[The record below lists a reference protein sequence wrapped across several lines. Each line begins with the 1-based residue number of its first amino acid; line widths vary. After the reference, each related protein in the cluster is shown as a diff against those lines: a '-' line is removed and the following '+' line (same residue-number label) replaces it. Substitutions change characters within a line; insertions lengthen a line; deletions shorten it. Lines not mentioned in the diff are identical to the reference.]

1 MRLVW
6 QLLLCSVLTIG
17 TVSAQRGGGGAR
29 GGGFGGG
36 IRGGGFGGGIRGGG
50 FGGGFRGGFGGGVFR
65 GGGFGGFR
73 GGLGFRGGFGRF
85 GFRGFYPYYGF
96 GFWPYFGFGPYYWP
110 GYYPYDYG
118 YARYQPS
125 PNTVVVYPPQQV
137 AGSSVTRSY
146 DQYGQGIRSN
156 ASPLYLI
163 AFNDHTIRP
172 ANSYRVDGNTLHYVT
187 MEHEEK
193 QAPFDT
199 VDRALSLQLNRE
211 RSVPFQLP

>member
-36 IRGGGFGGGIRGGG
+36 IRGGGFGGGFRGGG
-50 FGGGFRGGFGGGVFR
+50 FGGGAFR

-85 GFRGFYPYYGF
+85 GFGAFYPFYGF
-96 GFWPYFGFGPYYWP
+96 GFGPYFGFPYYWP

-118 YARYQPS
+118 YARQPS
-125 PNTVVVYPPQQV
+125 ANTVVVYPPQQV

-172 ANSYRVDGNTLHYVT
+172 ANSYRIDGNTLHYVT

-211 RSVPFQLP
+211 RSVPFELP